1 MVCLAEHLRLAA
13 VIWRK
18 TTKFILSVISKEGPR
33 RGSVRPPPPIPDAA
47 IPEWE
52 CEKWHEPA
60 EGLVTAELLFLA
72 LDQKY
77 LCSPSPI
84 VETNE
89 NFYTGTPPIHNEFL
103 TLQEMPLSHSVFSQA
118 LWCMKG
124 SWQTVKKKK
133 KLYKFGEED
142 TVKAQALA

>member
-1 MVCLAEHLRLAA
+1 MAFAPL
-13 VIWRK
+13 
-18 TTKFILSVISKEGPR
+18 
-33 RGSVRPPPPIPDAA
+33 PPIPDAA
-47 IPEWE
+47 IPERE

-89 NFYTGTPPIHNEFL
+89 NFYTGMPPIHNKFL
-103 TLQEMPLSHSVFSQA
+103 TLQEMPLSRSVFSQA

-124 SWQTVKKKK
+124 SRQKIYINLERKTVHRESSGIS
-133 KLYKFGEED
+133 LNTAE
-142 TVKAQALA
+142 LI